1 MAQAMLR
8 GCGICAAA
16 GGVTACGQSCS
27 RLGAVLGGTASAHS
41 SPSPDDLNIGG
52 IIGGVLVVL
61 TVLALITGG
70 ICCAY
75 RRGYFMSHDRS
86 GER

>member
-1 MAQAMLR
+1 MSWPV
-8 GCGICAAA
+8 G
-16 GGVTACGQSCS
+16 GGVPGREGQ
-27 RLGAVLGGTASAHS
+27 GQQAASS
-41 SPSPDDLNIGG
+41 DPFSSPDDLNIGG

-61 TVLALITGG
+61 TVLALITVG

-75 RRGYFMSHDRS
+75 RRGYFINNKRN

>member
-1 MAQAMLR
+1 M
-8 GCGICAAA
+8 AAA
-16 GGVTACGQSCS
+16 AMGQQVGVTACGRAAPGQGRDGGGRASSHPSC
-27 RLGAVLGGTASAHS
+27 
-41 SPSPDDLNIGG
+41 SPDDLNIGG

-75 RRGYFMSHDRS
+75 RRGYFISHNRN

>member
-1 MAQAMLR
+1 MAAVAM
-8 GCGICAAA
+8 GQQV
-16 GGVTACGQSCS
+16 GVTACGESCS
-27 RLGAVLGGTASAHS
+27 RPGEDGGGRASSHPS
-41 SPSPDDLNIGG
+41 CSPDDLNIGG

-75 RRGYFMSHDRS
+75 RRGYFISHNRN

>member
-1 MAQAMLR
+1 MR
-8 GCGICAAA
+8 E
-16 GGVTACGQSCS
+16 
-27 RLGAVLGGTASAHS
+27 ASGSVFSHPP
-41 SPSPDDLNIGG
+41 PSPDDLNISG

-61 TVLALITGG
+61 TVLALITAG

-75 RRGYFMSHDRS
+75 RRGYFINNKQN

>member
-1 MAQAMLR
+1 MDYLQYLR
-8 GCGICAAA
+8 DVIF
-16 GGVTACGQSCS
+16 VYVNLNVNRWLLSW
-27 RLGAVLGGTASAHS
+27 
-41 SPSPDDLNIGG
+41 PDDLNIGG

-61 TVLALITGG
+61 AVLVLITLG

-75 RRGYFMSHDRS
+75 RRGYFANGKES